1 MRTYRVLY
9 RIGPQVGEVKELEV
23 DAPSGQAATSRAR
36 EVLAL
41 RYPHYRLVGVYEAG
55 TTGREAAEPYRLA
68 KGGRPGGGRQFRKG
82 VQGAKI
88 V

>member
-23 DAPSGQAATSRAR
+23 NAPSGQVATSRAR

-41 RYPHYRLVGVYEAG
+41 RYPHYQLAGVYATG
-55 TTGREAAEPYRLA
+55 DAGREAAEAYRLA
-68 KGGRPGGGRQFRKG
+68 RGGRPGGGRQFRKG